1 MTGDFEEILVDREQ
15 IKSKVVELGRLI
27 SQDYEGCELILV
39 GVLKGGFVFLADL
52 MREITIPVDM
62 DLIAVSSYGASTKSS
77 GVVRIIKDID
87 INVSGKHVLIVEDLV
102 DTGLT
107 LRHLK
112 DLFRTRGPESVKI
125 CTAFDKPSRRKVD
138 IQIEYEGIIVPDK
151 FIVGYGLDY
160 AGKYRNLPD
169 VRTLKPE
176 VYAASIR
183 NEGEWPEKE
192 NLE

>member
-1 MTGDFEEILVDREQ
+1 MTEDFEEVLIDREQ
-15 IKSKVVELGRLI
+15 IRSKVAELGKRI
-27 SQDYEGCELILV
+27 SQDYKGLELVLV

-87 INVSGKHVLIVEDLV
+87 INISGKHVLIVEDLV

-138 IQIEYEGIIVPDK
+138 IQIEYGGIVVPDK

-176 VYAASIR
+176 VYAASVR
-183 NEGEWPEKE
+183 SEGDWPEKG
-192 NLE
+192 NLD